1 MAKIVTY
8 CNQKGGVGKTTS
20 AVTFAVDLQRR
31 GHSVLMF
38 DADPQLSAYNWAG
51 ASQET
56 DGFPVEIRV
65 LENNA
70 KFISKELKKYFDSY
84 DYIIIDSPPN
94 LENGILRRCLLI
106 SDAYVLSF
114 IPKSLELSALPPIK
128 AYIEDVDIMRSEID
142 SYPLKGG
149 LFYNMVNNTRLVK
162 AVIDVV
168 ESDKLFP
175 VFNTRIRTSTLVP
188 ESQLLGLTIFEMGAK
203 GKKLQE
209 DFTALTDEIIELI

>member
-31 GHSVLMF
+31 GYSVIMF
-38 DADPQLSAYNWAG
+38 DADPQLSAYNWAE
-51 ASQET
+51 ACQED
-56 DGFPVEIRV
+56 DGFPIEIKV
-65 LENNA
+65 LANNA
-70 KFISKELKKYFDSY
+70 KLISKELKKYFDSY

-142 SYPLKGG
+142 SCPLKGG
-149 LFYNMVNNTRLVK
+149 LFYNMVNNTRLIK

-168 ESDKLFP
+168 ESDNLFP
-175 VFNTRIRTSTLVP
+175 IFNTRIRTSTLIP
-188 ESQLLGLTIFEMGAK
+188 ESQLLGLTIFEMGAR
-203 GKKLQE
+203 GKNLQE
-209 DFTALTDEIIELI
+209 DFKALTDEIIELI